1 MSKFNGFDFYDKKQ
15 VVLTNGIPSSYVNA
29 ASETK
34 ITSVYVP
41 ANTFAAGDILHI
53 EWQYRLTGSTSG
65 SSVTRLYWSET
76 DDIITSPIQLTN
88 IPTSSVPNTN
98 VFWAQNRRL
107 SIIVANGSG
116 NGSKI
121 YGANNT
127 LQSDFASATF
137 VLSTVAL
144 NWTVDS
150 YIILAGFC
158 GTGTGI
164 RTEFLK
170 VSN

>member
-1 MSKFNGFDFYDKKQ
+1 MSKINGFNFYNNKQ
-15 VVLTNGIPSSYVNA
+15 VVLTNGTPSSVVNA
-29 ASETK
+29 ASTTK

-41 ANTFAAGDILHI
+41 ANTFTAGDILHI
-53 EWQYRLTGSTSG
+53 EWQYRLTGSTTSTG
-65 SSVTRLYWSET
+65 TTNLYWNET
-76 DDIITSPIQLTN
+76 DDLVTPTQLTTRTIN
-88 IPTSSVPNTN
+88 NTN
-98 VFWAQNRRL
+98 IFYGQNRRL
-107 SIIVANGSG
+107 SVVVANGTG

-121 YGANNT
+121 YGVANQ
-127 LQSDFASATF
+127 LDSDFAAATF

-150 YIILAGFC
+150 YIIFAGFC
-158 GTGTGI
+158 GVGTGI

>member
-1 MSKFNGFDFYDKKQ
+1 MSKINGFNFYNNKQ
-15 VVLTNGIPSSYVNA
+15 VVLTNGTPSSVVNA
-29 ASETK
+29 ASTTK

-41 ANTFAAGDILHI
+41 ANTFSAGDILHI
-53 EWQYRLTGSTSG
+53 EWQYRLTGSTTSTG
-65 SSVTRLYWSET
+65 TTNLYWNET
-76 DDIITSPIQLTN
+76 DDLTTPIQLTTRTLN
-88 IPTSSVPNTN
+88 NTSK
-98 VFWAQNRRL
+98 FYGQNRRL
-107 SIIVANGSG
+107 SIIVADGTG

-121 YGANNT
+121 YGTAN
-127 LQSDFASATF
+127 QSDSDLTAATF

-150 YIILAGFC
+150 YIIFAGFC
-158 GTGTGI
+158 GVGTGI

>member
-1 MSKFNGFDFYDKKQ
+1 MSKFNGFNFYNNKQ
-15 VVLTNGIPSSYVNA
+15 VVSTNGTPSNYVNA
-29 ASETK
+29 ASTTK

-41 ANTFAAGDILHI
+41 ANTFAVDDILHI
-53 EWQYRLTGSTSG
+53 EWQIKLTGLTTGTYSTI
-65 SSVTRLYWSET
+65 LYWNET
-76 DDIITSPIQLTN
+76 DDLTSPIQL
-88 IPTSSVPNTN
+88 NTRGLN
-98 VFWAQNRRL
+98 NTTRFFNQNRRL
-107 SIIVANGSG
+107 SIEVSNGTG

-121 YGANNT
+121 YGVANA
-127 LQSDFASATF
+127 LESDFIAATF

-158 GTGTGI
+158 GTGTGV

>member
-1 MSKFNGFDFYDKKQ
+1 MAKFNGFDFYDKKQ
-15 VVLTNGIPSSYVNA
+15 VVLTNGTPSTYVNA

-41 ANTFAAGDILHI
+41 ANTFTAGDILHI
-53 EWQYRLTGSTSG
+53 EWRFRLTGSTS
-65 SSVTRLYWSET
+65 STNTTRLYWNET
-76 DDIITSPIQLTN
+76 DDLTTPIQLLTTTGLSNTN
-88 IPTSSVPNTN
+88 I
-98 VFWAQNRRL
+98 FWVQNRRL

-121 YGANNT
+121 YGVNNT
-127 LQSDFASATF
+127 LQSDFAAANF

-150 YIILAGFC
+150 YIIFAGFC
-158 GTGTGI
+158 GVGTGI

>member
-1 MSKFNGFDFYDKKQ
+1 MSKINGFNFYNNKQ
-15 VVLTNGIPSSYVNA
+15 VVLTNGTPSSVVNA
-29 ASETK
+29 ASTTK

-41 ANTFAAGDILHI
+41 ANTFTAGDILHI
-53 EWQYRLTGSTSG
+53 EWQYRLTGSTTSTG
-65 SSVTRLYWSET
+65 TTNLYWNET
-76 DDIITSPIQLTN
+76 DDLTTPIQLTTRTLN
-88 IPTSSVPNTN
+88 NTSK
-98 VFWAQNRRL
+98 FYGQNRRL
-107 SIIVANGSG
+107 SIIVADGTG

-121 YGANNT
+121 YGTAN
-127 LQSDFASATF
+127 QSDSDLTAATF

-150 YIILAGFC
+150 YIIFAGFC
-158 GTGTGI
+158 GVGTGI

>member
-1 MSKFNGFDFYDKKQ
+1 MSKFNGYDFYNDKQ
-15 VVLTNGIPSSYVNA
+15 VVLTNGIPSAYVNA
-29 ASETK
+29 SSTTK

-41 ANTFAAGDILHI
+41 ANTFTAGDILSI
-53 EWQYRLTGSTSG
+53 EWVTRLTGTTGSG
-65 SSVTRLYWSET
+65 NFNSYLYWNET
-76 DDIITSPIQLTN
+76 DDLTTPTQLTIRGLANSN
-88 IPTSSVPNTN
+88 IRYQ
-98 VFWAQNRRL
+98 QNRRL
-107 SIIVANGSG
+107 SIAVANGTG

-121 YGANNT
+121 YGVANA
-127 LQSDFASATF
+127 LDSDFVAATF

-158 GTGTGI
+158 GLSVGV
-164 RTEFLK
+164 RTEFFK

>member
-1 MSKFNGFDFYDKKQ
+1 MSKFNGFDFYNNKQ
-15 VVLTNGIPSSYVNA
+15 VVLTSGTPSNYVNA
-29 ASETK
+29 ASTTK

-41 ANTFAAGDILHI
+41 ANTFVAGDILHI
-53 EWQYRLTGSTSG
+53 EWQTKLTGLTSG
-65 SSVTRLYWSET
+65 NYSTNLYWNET
-76 DDIITSPIQLTN
+76 DDLTTPIQLTVRGLN
-88 IPTSSVPNTN
+88 NTSI
-98 VFWAQNRRL
+98 FYGQNRRL
-107 SIIVANGSG
+107 SVIVANGTG

-121 YGANNT
+121 YGTGTAHD
-127 LQSDFASATF
+127 SDFASATF

-158 GTGTGI
+158 GTGTGV

>member
-1 MSKFNGFDFYDKKQ
+1 MSKFNNFDFYDKKQ
-15 VVLTNGIPSSYVNA
+15 VVLTSGMPSAYVNA

-41 ANTFAAGDILHI
+41 ANTFTAGDILHI
-53 EWQYRLTGSTSG
+53 EWQFRLTGSTSG
-65 SSVTRLYWSET
+65 SNTTRLYWNET
-76 DDIITSPIQLTN
+76 DDLTTPIQLN
-88 IPTSSVPNTN
+88 IRGLNNTTR
-98 VFWAQNRRL
+98 FYAQNRRL
-107 SIIVANGSG
+107 SIAVANGTG

-121 YGANNT
+121 YGVANA
-127 LQSDFASATF
+127 LDSDFGAATF

-158 GTGTGI
+158 GVATGI

>member
-1 MSKFNGFDFYDKKQ
+1 MSKINGFNFYNNKQ
-15 VVLTNGIPSSYVNA
+15 VVLTSGTPSSFVNA
-29 ASETK
+29 SSTTK
-34 ITSVYVP
+34 IASVYVP
-41 ANTFAAGDILHI
+41 ANTFTAGDILHI
-53 EWQYRLTGSTSG
+53 EWRYRLTGSTLSTG
-65 SSVTRLYWSET
+65 TTNLYWNET
-76 DDIITSPIQLTN
+76 DDLATPIQLTTTT
-88 IPTSSVPNTN
+88 IANTN
-98 VFWAQNRRL
+98 IFYGQNRRL

-121 YGANNT
+121 YGVGNA
-127 LQSDFASATF
+127 LQSDFAAATF
-137 VLSTVAL
+137 VLSTVVL

>member
-1 MSKFNGFDFYDKKQ
+1 MSKINGFNFYNNKQ
-15 VVLTNGIPSSYVNA
+15 VVLTNGMPSSVVNA
-29 ASETK
+29 ASTTK

-41 ANTFAAGDILHI
+41 ANTFTAGDILHI
-53 EWQYRLTGSTSG
+53 EWQYRLTGSTASTG
-65 SSVTRLYWSET
+65 TTNLYWNET
-76 DDIITSPIQLTN
+76 DDLTTPIQLTTRTIN
-88 IPTSSVPNTN
+88 NTN
-98 VFWAQNRRL
+98 IFYGQNRRL
-107 SIIVANGSG
+107 SIIVADGTG

-121 YGANNT
+121 YGVVNQ
-127 LQSDFASATF
+127 LDSDFGAATF

-150 YIILAGFC
+150 YIIFAGFC
-158 GTGTGI
+158 GVGTGI

>member
-1 MSKFNGFDFYDKKQ
+1 MSKFNIFDFYDKKQ
-15 VVLTNGIPSSYVNA
+15 VVLTNGTPSSVVNA
-29 ASETK
+29 ASTTK

-41 ANTFAAGDILHI
+41 ANTFSAGDILHI
-53 EWQYRLTGSTSG
+53 EWQYRLTGSTTSTG
-65 SSVTRLYWSET
+65 TTNLYWNET
-76 DDIITSPIQLTN
+76 DDLTTPIQLTTRTLN
-88 IPTSSVPNTN
+88 NTSK
-98 VFWAQNRRL
+98 FYGQNRRL
-107 SIIVANGSG
+107 SIIVADGTG

-121 YGANNT
+121 YGTAN
-127 LQSDFASATF
+127 QSDSDLTAATF

-158 GTGTGI
+158 GTGTGV

>member
-1 MSKFNGFDFYDKKQ
+1 MKILVTGGAGYLGSQLCSILSENNFKVIIYDNLSAGSIIYNK
-15 VVLTNGIPSSYVNA
+15 
-29 ASETK
+29 K
-34 ITSVYVP
+34 ITLIK
-41 ANTFAAGDILHI
+41 GDILHI
-53 EWQYRLTGSTSG
+53 EWQTKLTGLTTGTYSAT
-65 SSVTRLYWSET
+65 LYWNET
-76 DDIITSPIQLTN
+76 DDLTTPIQLN
-88 IPTSSVPNTN
+88 VRSLDNTSI
-98 VFWAQNRRL
+98 FYGQNRRL
-107 SIIVANGSG
+107 SVIVANGTG

-121 YGANNT
+121 YGTGNA
-127 LQSDFASATF
+127 QDSDFAAASFA
-137 VLSTVAL
+137 LSTVAL

>member
-1 MSKFNGFDFYDKKQ
+1 MTKFNGFDFYDKKQ
-15 VVLTNGIPSSYVNA
+15 VVLTSGTPSSVVNA

-41 ANTFAAGDILHI
+41 ANTFTAGDILHI
-53 EWQYRLTGSTSG
+53 EWQYRITGSTAG
-65 SSVTRLYWSET
+65 TNTTRLYWNET
-76 DDIITSPIQLTN
+76 DDLTTPIQLN
-88 IPTSSVPNTN
+88 IRGLNNTTRFFN
-98 VFWAQNRRL
+98 QNRRL
-107 SIIVANGSG
+107 SVIVANGTG

-121 YGANNT
+121 YGVANA
-127 LQSDFASATF
+127 LESDFVAATF

-150 YIILAGFC
+150 YIIVAGSC
-158 GTGTGI
+158 GVGTGI

>member
-15 VVLTNGIPSSYVNA
+15 VVLTSGMPSAYVNA
-29 ASETK
+29 SSETK
-34 ITSVYVP
+34 IASVYVP
-41 ANTFAAGDILHI
+41 ANTFTAGDILHI
-53 EWQYRLTGSTSG
+53 ECQYRLTGSTLSTG
-65 SSVTRLYWSET
+65 ITRLYWNES
-76 DDIITSPIQLTN
+76 DDLTTPIQLTIRGLN
-88 IPTSSVPNTN
+88 NTTI
-98 VFWAQNRRL
+98 FYGQNRRL
-107 SIIVANGSG
+107 SIEVSNGTG

-121 YGANNT
+121 YGAANAFD
-127 LQSDFASATF
+127 SDFAAATF

>member
-1 MSKFNGFDFYDKKQ
+1 MTKFNGFDFYDKKQ
-15 VVLTNGIPSSYVNA
+15 VVLTSGIPSAYVNA

-41 ANTFAAGDILHI
+41 ANTFTAGDILHI
-53 EWQYRLTGSTSG
+53 EWRFRLTGSTS
-65 SSVTRLYWSET
+65 STNTTRLYWNET
-76 DDIITSPIQLTN
+76 DDLTSPIQL
-88 IPTSSVPNTN
+88 NTRGLN
-98 VFWAQNRRL
+98 NTTIFYGQNRRL
-107 SIIVANGSG
+107 SIEVSNGTG

-121 YGANNT
+121 YGTATT
-127 LQSDFASATF
+127 LDSDFAAATF

-150 YIILAGFC
+150 YIIFAGFC
-158 GTGTGI
+158 GVGTGI

>member
-15 VVLTNGIPSSYVNA
+15 VVLTSGMPSAYVNA
-29 ASETK
+29 SSETK
-34 ITSVYVP
+34 IASVYVP
-41 ANTFAAGDILHI
+41 ANTFTAGDILHI
-53 EWQYRLTGSTSG
+53 EWRDRLTGSTLSTNT
-65 SSVTRLYWSET
+65 TRLYWNES
-76 DDIITSPIQLTN
+76 DDLTTPIQLTIRGRN
-88 IPTSSVPNTN
+88 NTTI
-98 VFWAQNRRL
+98 FYGQNRRL
-107 SIIVANGSG
+107 SIEVSNGTG

-121 YGANNT
+121 YGVANAFD
-127 LQSDFASATF
+127 SDFAAATF

>member
-1 MSKFNGFDFYDKKQ
+1 MSKFNGFDFYGKKQ
-15 VVLTNGIPSSYVNA
+15 VVLTSGMPSAYVNA
-29 ASETK
+29 SSTTK

-41 ANTFAAGDILHI
+41 ANTFTAGDILHI
-53 EWQYRLTGSTSG
+53 EWSCRLTGSTGGNFSG
-65 SSVTRLYWSET
+65 NTYWNET
-76 DDIITSPIQLTN
+76 DDLTTPIQLTTRF
-88 IPTSSVPNTN
+88 IANTN
-98 VFWAQNRRL
+98 IFYGQNRRL
-107 SIIVANGSG
+107 SVIVADGTG

-121 YGANNT
+121 YGT
-127 LQSDFASATF
+127 GTPLDSDFVAATF

-158 GTGTGI
+158 GTGTGV
-164 RTEFLK
+164 RTQFLK

>member
-1 MSKFNGFDFYDKKQ
+1 MSKINGFNFYNNKQ
-15 VVLTNGIPSSYVNA
+15 VVLTNGTPSSVVNA
-29 ASETK
+29 ASTTK

-41 ANTFAAGDILHI
+41 ANTFTAGDILHI
-53 EWQYRLTGSTSG
+53 EWQYRLTGSTTSTG
-65 SSVTRLYWSET
+65 TTNLYWNET
-76 DDIITSPIQLTN
+76 DDLTTPIQLTTRTLN
-88 IPTSSVPNTN
+88 NTTK
-98 VFWAQNRRL
+98 FYGQNRRL
-107 SIIVANGSG
+107 SIIVADGTG

-121 YGANNT
+121 YGTANQ
-127 LQSDFASATF
+127 LDADFGAATF

-150 YIILAGFC
+150 YIIFAGFC
-158 GTGTGI
+158 GVGTGI

>member
-15 VVLTNGIPSSYVNA
+15 VVLTSGMPSAYVNA
-29 ASETK
+29 SSTTK

-53 EWQYRLTGSTSG
+53 EWLCRLTGLTSG
-65 SSVTRLYWSET
+65 NFSSNLYWNET
-76 DDIITSPIQLTN
+76 DDLTTPTTLLTRSVVNTSI
-88 IPTSSVPNTN
+88 
-98 VFWAQNRRL
+98 FYGQNRRL
-107 SIIVANGSG
+107 SVIVADGTG

-121 YGANNT
+121 YGAANP
-127 LQSDFASATF
+127 LDSDFVAATF
-137 VLSTVAL
+137 VLSTVSL

-158 GTGTGI
+158 GTGTGV
-164 RTEFLK
+164 RTQFLK

>member
-15 VVLTNGIPSSYVNA
+15 VVLTSGMPSAYVNA
-29 ASETK
+29 SSTTK

-41 ANTFAAGDILHI
+41 ANTFTAGDILHI
-53 EWQYRLTGSTSG
+53 EWQYRITGSATSNI
-65 SSVTRLYWSET
+65 TKLYWNET
-76 DDIITSPIQLTN
+76 DDIITSPIELTTRNIGTTN
-88 IPTSSVPNTN
+88 I
-98 VFWAQNRRL
+98 FYGQNRRL
-107 SIIVANGSG
+107 SVIVSDGTG

-121 YGANNT
+121 YGVSGA
-127 LQSDFASATF
+127 LDSDFAPASF

-150 YIILAGFC
+150 YIIFAGFC
-158 GTGTGI
+158 GVGAGI
-164 RTEFLK
+164 RTQFLK

>member
-1 MSKFNGFDFYDKKQ
+1 MSKINGFNFYNNKQ
-15 VVLTNGIPSSYVNA
+15 VVLTNGTPSSVVNA
-29 ASETK
+29 ASTTK

-41 ANTFAAGDILHI
+41 ANTFSAGDILHI
-53 EWQYRLTGSTSG
+53 EWQYRLTGSTASTG
-65 SSVTRLYWSET
+65 TTNLYWNET
-76 DDIITSPIQLTN
+76 DDLTTPIQLTVRGLLN
-88 IPTSSVPNTN
+88 TSI
-98 VFWAQNRRL
+98 FYGQNRRL
-107 SIIVANGSG
+107 SVIVANGTG

-121 YGANNT
+121 YGVAT
-127 LQSDFASATF
+127 PLDSDFASATF

-150 YIILAGFC
+150 YIIFAGFC
-158 GTGTGI
+158 GTGTGV